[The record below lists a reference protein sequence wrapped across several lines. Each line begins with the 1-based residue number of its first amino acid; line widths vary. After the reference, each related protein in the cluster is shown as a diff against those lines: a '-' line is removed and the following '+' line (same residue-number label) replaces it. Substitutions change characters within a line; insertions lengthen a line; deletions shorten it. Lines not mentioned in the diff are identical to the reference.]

1 MQIENAILRVNAKLL
16 GAELVSIFDKRD
28 NTEHLW
34 QGNPAYWAAH
44 APILFPIVGRCN
56 NDTLSFN
63 GKKYKMEKHGFARR
77 NEFHLIAQ
85 TEDSMC
91 FELCSNEHHKQ
102 MYPFDF
108 SFRIT
113 YSLQKH
119 ALLTTY
125 TIENRSNT
133 EMPFA
138 IGGHPAFAVPFF
150 EGDTYEDYA
159 IEFSN
164 DTTFLR
170 HHINNDGLFDGRTSQ
185 VNSMLNQIPLHRNLF
200 NEDALIF
207 KDLLSKAVGI
217 VSHKHNKKLQMNFE
231 GFPYLGIWAKPGAD
245 YVCLEPWIGCADAEG
260 FQDDFTKKEKVVILQ
275 SGEVSRFSFNV
286 VLEKVSI

>member
-1 MQIENAILRVNAKLL
+1 MQIENDIIRVKAKSL
-16 GAELVSIFDKRD
+16 GAELVSFFDKRD

-34 QGNPAYWAAH
+34 QGNPAFWAAH
-44 APILFPIVGRCN
+44 APNLFPIVGRCN
-56 NDTLSFN
+56 NDALSFN

-77 NEFHLIAQ
+77 NEFHLITQ
-85 TEDSMC
+85 TEDCMC
-91 FELCSNEHHKQ
+91 FQLCSNEHLKH

-113 YSLQKH
+113 YSLQAH
-119 ALLTTY
+119 SLLTTY

-150 EGDTYEDYA
+150 EGDAYEDYA

-170 HHINNDGLFDGRTSQ
+170 HHINKEGLFDGRTSQ

-207 KDLLSKAVGI
+207 KDLQSKEVSI
-217 VSHKHNKKLQMNFE
+217 VSHKHNKRLQMNFD
-231 GFPYLGIWAKPGAD
+231 GFPYLGIWAKPGANF
-245 YVCLEPWIGCADAEG
+245 VCLEPWIGCADADG
-260 FQDDFTKKEKVVILQ
+260 FQDDFTKKKKVV
-275 SGEVSRFSFNV
+275 
-286 VLEKVSI
+286 VLPAGKEFQTSYSIKLIHDY

>member
-56 NDTLSFN
+56 NDTLLFK
-63 GKKYKMEKHGFARR
+63 GEKYKMEKHGFARR

-85 TEDSMC
+85 TEDSMS
-91 FELCSNEHHKQ
+91 FELCSNQQIKH

-113 YSLQKH
+113 YSLQEH

-150 EGDTYEDYA
+150 EGEEYEDYA
-159 IEFSN
+159 IAFPN
-164 DTTFLR
+164 DDSLIR
-170 HHINNDGLFDGRTSQ
+170 HHINTEGLFDGRMSK
-185 VNSMLNQIPLHRNLF
+185 VECLSNRIALHPNLF
-200 NEDALIF
+200 KEDALIF
-207 KDLLSKAVGI
+207 KDLHSKEVSI
-217 VSHKHNKKLQMNFE
+217 VSHKHKKRLQLNFE

-245 YVCLEPWIGCADAEG
+245 YVCLEPWIGCADVEG
-260 FQDDFTKKEKVVILQ
+260 FQDDFTKKEKVVVLPAGKDFQ
-275 SGEVSRFSFNV
+275 SSY
-286 VLEKVSI
+286 SISLIQD

>member
-1 MQIENAILRVNAKLL
+1 MQIENDILRVKAKLV

-34 QGNPAYWAAH
+34 QGNLAYWAAH
-44 APILFPIVGRCN
+44 TPILFPIVGRCN

-91 FELCSNEHHKQ
+91 FELCSNEHLKQ

-113 YSLQKH
+113 YSLHAH

-150 EGDTYEDYA
+150 EGEVYEDYA
-159 IEFSN
+159 IEFPN
-164 DTTFLR
+164 DDSLIR
-170 HHINNDGLFDGRTSQ
+170 HHINTEGLFDGRMSK
-185 VNSMLNQIPLHRNLF
+185 VECLSNRIALHPNLF
-200 NEDALIF
+200 IEDALIF
-207 KDLLSKAVGI
+207 KDLHSKEVSI
-217 VSHKHNKKLQMNFE
+217 VSHKHKKRLQLNFE

-245 YVCLEPWIGCADAEG
+245 YVCLEPWIGCADADG
-260 FQDDFTKKEKVVILQ
+260 FQYDFTEKEKVVVLPAGKEFQ
-275 SGEVSRFSFNV
+275 SAY
-286 VLEKVSI
+286 SIKLIQDY

>member
-1 MQIENAILRVNAKLL
+1 MQIENAILRVNAKLQ

-34 QGNPAYWAAH
+34 QGNPTYWAAH

-56 NDTLSFN
+56 NDTLLFK
-63 GKKYKMEKHGFARR
+63 GGKYKMEKHGFARR
-77 NEFHLIAQ
+77 NEFHLITQ
-85 TEDSMC
+85 TEDSIC
-91 FELCSNEHHKQ
+91 FELCSNDHLKQ

-113 YSLQKH
+113 YSLQEQS
-119 ALLTTY
+119 LLTTF
-125 TIENRSNT
+125 TVENRGNDA
-133 EMPFA
+133 MPFA

-150 EGDTYEDYA
+150 EGEVYEDYA
-159 IEFSN
+159 IAFSI
-164 DTTFLR
+164 DESLIR
-170 HHINNDGLFDGRTSQ
+170 HHINKDGLFDGRTSQ

-207 KDLLSKAVGI
+207 KDLYSKKVSI
-217 VSHKHNKKLQMNFE
+217 VSHKHKKRLQLNFE

-245 YVCLEPWIGCADAEG
+245 YVCLEPWIGCADADG
-260 FQDDFTKKEKVVILQ
+260 FQDDFTKKEKVV
-275 SGEVSRFSFNV
+275 
-286 VLEKVSI
+286 VLPAGKEFQVFYSIKLIQD

>member
-56 NDTLSFN
+56 NDTLLFK
-63 GKKYKMEKHGFARR
+63 GEKYKMEKHGFARR

-85 TEDSMC
+85 TEDSMS
-91 FELCSNEHHKQ
+91 FELCSNQQIKH

-113 YSLQKH
+113 YSLQEH

-150 EGDTYEDYA
+150 EGEEYEDYA
-159 IEFSN
+159 IAFPN
-164 DTTFLR
+164 DDSLIR
-170 HHINNDGLFDGRTSQ
+170 HHINTEGLFDGRMSK
-185 VNSMLNQIPLHRNLF
+185 VECLSNRIAFHSNLF
-200 NEDALIF
+200 KEDALIF
-207 KDLLSKAVGI
+207 KDLHSKEVSI
-217 VSHKHNKKLQMNFE
+217 VSHKHKKRLQLNFE

-245 YVCLEPWIGCADAEG
+245 YVCLEPWIGCADADG
-260 FQDDFTKKEKVVILQ
+260 FQDDFTKKEKVVVLPAGKDFQ
-275 SGEVSRFSFNV
+275 SSY
-286 VLEKVSI
+286 SISLIQD